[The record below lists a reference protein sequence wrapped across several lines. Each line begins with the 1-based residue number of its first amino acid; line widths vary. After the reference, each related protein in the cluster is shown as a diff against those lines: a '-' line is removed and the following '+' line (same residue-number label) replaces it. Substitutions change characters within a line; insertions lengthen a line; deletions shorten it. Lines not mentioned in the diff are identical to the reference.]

1 MKAQEH
7 FVKQKLRIKKSLEKD
22 TLSINK
28 YTSLPIGQAANSE
41 DPENKSADPDL
52 SSDEKEFMPFRRTSG
67 KLSIRFSKKGKSS
80 RFIVDHGH
88 STLNMEED

>member
-28 YTSLPIGQAANSE
+28 ATSLPIGQAANSE
-41 DPENKSADPDL
+41 DPEN
-52 SSDEKEFMPFRRTSG
+52 
-67 KLSIRFSKKGKSS
+67 
-80 RFIVDHGH
+80 
-88 STLNMEED
+88 